1 MSLLL
6 AVAVARI
13 LSFSVLVSKQES
25 SVGSQKADKQLQIP
39 SIIYEAKAIGR
50 NRPFVVKLHI
60 MVCLRGAV
68 PILLSRRFM

>member
-13 LSFSVLVSKQES
+13 LSFSVLVSKQEP

>member
-25 SVGSQKADKQLQIP
+25 SVGSQKADKHLQIP
-39 SIIYEAKAIGR
+39 SIIYEAKAIRR
-50 NRPFVVKLHI
+50 NRPFVVELHI